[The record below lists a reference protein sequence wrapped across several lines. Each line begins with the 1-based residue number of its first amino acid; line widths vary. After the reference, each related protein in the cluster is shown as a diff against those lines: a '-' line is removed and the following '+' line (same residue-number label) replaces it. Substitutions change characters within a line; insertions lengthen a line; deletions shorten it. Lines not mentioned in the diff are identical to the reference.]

1 MTTFSSLDFTAFSHP
16 GAWFSFGRGIGHQRW
31 DEGPGAHLVH
41 HFGNTRPVARLEVH
55 DDAGRA
61 AEAHRVGAVLRFAAP
76 GGAVEIVYPDARTV
90 LLRGRRAS
98 LVLSTG
104 AGIDIFRLE
113 DGRAVITSFE
123 SRCRFV
129 VHARQGTLRVETPA
143 KAGNEGVSR
152 LVVEGD
158 SWDISIRERTGS
170 TMGDSTLVE
179 FAGVAAAADRA
190 DREWASRFVPDDERR
205 TGTVADAAR
214 LLRTCVVDPRGS
226 TTRRT
231 VLMSKNW
238 MSRVWS
244 WDHCFT
250 ALALVRVDPALAWEQ
265 MFTILDHQDADGALP
280 DFVDGQAPVYTY
292 VKPPIHGW
300 AVRRMLDAAPDSL
313 DAAGRDAL
321 AEHLSRWTLW
331 WLRERT
337 LPGEVLP
344 RYFHGNDSGWDN
356 STAFDHGL
364 PLVTPDLP
372 AYLVIQCE
380 VVAELRE
387 GQGRSAEAVVW
398 RDRAAAITGELDR
411 RLLRGGDVS
420 VERLGTPLPTTSLLA
435 AMPLV
440 LGHRLSAPVLD
451 ALCGRMERH
460 LLDRGLAT
468 ELPDSGRFEVDGYWR
483 GPMWAPVTY
492 LLVDGLRDAGRH
504 ALADRVAER
513 FVATVERCGFAENFD
528 VVHGRGLRDP
538 GYTWTA
544 AAYLLLTSSAAVGG
558 SVVPVVPESV
568 GAGSTEHQG

>member
-1 MTTFSSLDFTAFSHP
+1 MSTFSSLDFTAFSHP
-16 GAWFSFGRGIGHQRW
+16 GAWFSLGRGIGHQQW
-31 DEGPGAHLVH
+31 DDGPGAHLVH
-41 HFGNTRPVARLEVH
+41 HFGNTRPVARLEVV
-55 DDAGRA
+55 DDTGRA
-61 AEAHRVGAVLRFAAP
+61 AEARWAGAVLRFTTP
-76 GGAVEIVYPDARTV
+76 DGEVEIVYSDTRT
-90 LLRGRRAS
+90 LLVRGRRAS
-98 LVLSTG
+98 LVLSTRD
-104 AGIDIFRLE
+104 GIDIFRLE

-129 VHARQGTLRVETPA
+129 VHARQGTLRVETPP

-158 SWDISIRERTGS
+158 SWEISVRERTGS
-170 TMGDSTLVE
+170 TMGVSTLAD
-179 FAGVAAAADRA
+179 FAGTMATADRA
-190 DREWASRFVPDDERR
+190 DREWVSRFVPDDVRR
-205 TGTVADAAR
+205 AATVADAAR

-250 ALALVRVDPALAWEQ
+250 ALALVRIDPALAWEQ

-292 VKPPIHGW
+292 AKPPIHGW
-300 AVRRMLDAAPDSL
+300 AARRMLDAAPDSL
-313 DAAGRDAL
+313 DAAGREAL
-321 AEHLSRWTLW
+321 AEHLARWTSW

-337 LPGEVLP
+337 LPGDVLP

-387 GQGRSAEAVVW
+387 GQGRSAEAAVW
-398 RDRAAAITGELDR
+398 RDRAAGIAAEADR
-411 RLLRGGDVS
+411 RLLRGGDVA
-420 VERLGTPLPTTSLLA
+420 VERLGTPLPTTSLIA

-451 ALCGRMERH
+451 ALCERVEQH
-460 LLDRGLAT
+460 LLEWGLAT
-468 ELPDSGRFEVDGYWR
+468 EPPDSGRFEVDGYWR

-492 LLVDGLRDAGRH
+492 LIVDGLRDAGRH

-528 VVHGRGLRDP
+528 VVQGRGLRDP

-544 AAYLLLTSSAAVGG
+544 SAYLLLTSSASAG
-558 SVVPVVPESV
+558 PVAPEAV
-568 GAGSTEHQG
+568 GAGSTEGRA